1 MELHIL
7 NIGKLVNIPMLKIKF
22 ISTPL
27 RDGNSTRGVGEYTRR
42 LSSAMKQQS
51 EDPEI
56 VHYPYFDLF
65 KHTLPIF
72 RKTKTVVTI
81 HDVIP
86 LEYPE
91 IYKRGIKGWINLCL
105 QGLALQTVDVVITD
119 SYASVKAIHKLL
131 GVPHY
136 KIKLVY
142 LAAGDEFKPK
152 KVTKKYGLPKKFVLF
167 IGDVNWNK
175 NIPGLIAACKKINT
189 PLVIIG
195 RQAKEIETLDLNHPE
210 LKHLK
215 NLDLNRVIRLG
226 YVSDD
231 EKIDIL
237 NLASVYC
244 QPSFAEGFGI
254 PVLEAMACG
263 VQVAVSNTHSLPEIA
278 GNAATYFDPH
288 NIEAMAKAIVIAMNS
303 KYDVI
308 SQSKKFSWKKT
319 LEETQMVYNR
329 LCQ

>member
-1 MELHIL
+1 MELHTL
-7 NIGKLVNIPMLKIKF
+7 NIGRLQNIHMLRVSLIN
-22 ISTPL
+22 TPL

-42 LSSAMKQQS
+42 LTSMIEYQNK
-51 EDPEI
+51 DIEI
-56 VHYPYFDLF
+56 THYPFFDLF

-72 RKTKTVVTI
+72 KKTKTVVTI

-86 LEYPE
+86 LEYPQ
-91 IYKRGIKGWINLCL
+91 IYKPGIKGWINLQL
-105 QGLALQTVDVVITD
+105 QKLALSGVERVITD
-119 SYASVKAIHKLL
+119 SYASVLAIKKYL
-131 GVPHY
+131 GVPDS

-244 QPSFAEGFGI
+244 QPSFAEGFGV
-254 PVLEAMACG
+254 PVIEAMACG

>member
-1 MELHIL
+1 MLRV
-7 NIGKLVNIPMLKIKF
+7 KL

-27 RDGNSTRGVGEYTRR
+27 KDGNSTRGVGEYTRR
-42 LSSAMKQQS
+42 LVSMIEYQDK
-51 EDPEI
+51 DPEV
-56 VHYPYFDLF
+56 VHYPFFDLF
-65 KHTLPIF
+65 RHTLPIF
-72 RKTKTVVTI
+72 RKCKTVVTI

-91 IYKRGIKGWINLCL
+91 IYKPGIKGWINLQL
-105 QGLALQTVDVVITD
+105 QKLALSGVEQVITD
-119 SYASVKAIHKLL
+119 SYASVKAIHKHLR
-131 GVPHY
+131 VPHH
-136 KIKLVY
+136 KIKLIY

-152 KVTKKYGLPKKFVLF
+152 KVTRKYGLPKKFVLF

-175 NIPGLIAACKKINT
+175 NIPGLIAACKINSL

-195 RQAKEIETLDLNHPE
+195 RQAKEIETFDLNHPE

-215 NLDLNRVIRLG
+215 DLDLSNVIRLG
-226 YVSDD
+226 YVSDE
-231 EKIDIL
+231 EKVDIL

-263 VQVAVSNTHSLPEIA
+263 IQVAVSKTHSLPEIS
-278 GNAATYFDPH
+278 GNTATYFDPY
-288 NIEAMAKAIVIAMNS
+288 NIEAMAEAILIAMNS

-308 SQSKKFSWKKT
+308 SQSKKFSWSKT
-319 LEETQMVYNR
+319 LKEIQMVYNK